1 MAKAKKKTNPNV
13 RLAAEMA
20 ELADGM
26 LAAKIMDAAT
36 YQKITRREMGAS
48 QTAPAATAI
57 DPETIRA
64 LRESA
69 HLSQAVFAGFL
80 NLTAGH
86 VSKLERGFVTP
97 AGPTLALL
105 NVIRRKGIK
114 AIL

>member
-1 MAKAKKKTNPNV
+1 MAKAKAKTNPNI

-36 YQKITRREMGAS
+36 HQKITRREIAAS
-48 QTAPAATAI
+48 QTAPAATPI

-69 HLSQAVFAGFL
+69 NLSQAVFARFL
-80 NLTAGH
+80 NLTAGY

-105 NVIRRKGIK
+105 NIIRRKGIE